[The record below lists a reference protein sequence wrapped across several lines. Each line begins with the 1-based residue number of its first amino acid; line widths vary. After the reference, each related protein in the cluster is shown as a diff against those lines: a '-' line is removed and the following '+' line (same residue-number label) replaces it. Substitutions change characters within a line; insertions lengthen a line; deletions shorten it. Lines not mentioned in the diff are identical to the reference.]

1 MSGGWRVRAATH
13 HDVPRVATA
22 VRELLLELGGTP
34 PSTPAMEAAS
44 LALLEDREAGALL
57 VAEAEG
63 GVPSGDPD
71 RGVVARGPDRGVVDA
86 GAGGASVVG
95 ETDRGVVAR
104 GPDRG
109 VVDAGAGGA
118 SVVGETDRGVVARG
132 PDRGVVDAGAGGK
145 SIVGDPDREL
155 IGVLGAS
162 WQTAIHVPGRYALIQ
177 DLWVH
182 PSWRGRAIGSDL
194 LAALFELARQRQ
206 ITRAEVGLPSE
217 RYERLGA
224 TEAFYLDN
232 GFAPLGPRM
241 RRALP

>member
-44 LALLEDREAGALL
+44 LALLEDSEAGALL
-57 VAEAEG
+57 VAEADG
-63 GVPSGDPD
+63 GVPSGDPVRGVVARGPDRGVVARGPD

-95 ETDRGVVAR
+95 EA
-104 GPDRG
+104 
-109 VVDAGAGGA
+109 
-118 SVVGETDRGVVARG
+118 DRGVVARG

-145 SIVGDPDREL
+145 SIVGDPDRE
-155 IGVLGAS
+155 IVGVLGAS

-182 PSWRGRAIGSDL
+182 PSWRGRTIGSDL
-194 LAALFELARQRQ
+194 LAALFELASQRQ
-206 ITRAEVGLPSE
+206 ITRAEVGLPPE
-217 RYERLGA
+217 RYERLGV

-232 GFAPLGPRM
+232 GFAPLGTRM

>member
-34 PSTPAMEAAS
+34 PSMPAMEAATR
-44 LALLEDREAGALL
+44 ALLDDCDAGALL
-57 VAEAEG
+57 VAEAGG

-71 RGVVARGPDRGVVDA
+71 RGVVAREA
-86 GAGGASVVG
+86 
-95 ETDRGVVAR
+95 DRGVVAR
-104 GPDRG
+104 GPDRE
-109 VVDAGAGGA
+109 VVDAGAGG
-118 SVVGETDRGVVARG
+118 E
-132 PDRGVVDAGAGGK
+132 
-145 SIVGDPDREL
+145 SIVGRPDHE
-155 IGVLGAS
+155 IVGVLGAS

-182 PSWRGRAIGSDL
+182 PSWRGQAIGSDL
-194 LAALFELARQRQ
+194 LAALFALASQRQ
-206 ITRAEVGLPSE
+206 ITRAEVGLPPE
-217 RYERLGA
+217 RYERLAA

-232 GFAPLGPRM
+232 GFAPLGTRM